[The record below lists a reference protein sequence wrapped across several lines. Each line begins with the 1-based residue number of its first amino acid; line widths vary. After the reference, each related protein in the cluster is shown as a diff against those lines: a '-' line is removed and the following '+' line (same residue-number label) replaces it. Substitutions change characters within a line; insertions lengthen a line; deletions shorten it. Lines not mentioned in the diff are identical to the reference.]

1 MREPRNTRNT
11 RKNGEVESG
20 GVDFNAEARCA
31 RDEVVGLPERSEPEG
46 PQGAARRRGWEV
58 RRVKTILQPHKKLV
72 GKHCNKYDLLSLTLR
87 GVVKRDMENPEGK
100 FPASFETYQEV
111 LPGDFIFCMFDNEET
126 PRAVGLS
133 NLRGMITGAYDV
145 MSVITE
151 DVNHNFYWVAD

>member
-1 MREPRNTRNT
+1 MREPRNTQNT

-20 GVDFNAEARCA
+20 GVDFNAET
-31 RDEVVGLPERSEPEG
+31 
-46 PQGAARRRGWEV
+46 QRRRGWEV

-133 NLRGMITGAYDV
+133 NLRA
-145 MSVITE
+145 
-151 DVNHNFYWVAD
+151 